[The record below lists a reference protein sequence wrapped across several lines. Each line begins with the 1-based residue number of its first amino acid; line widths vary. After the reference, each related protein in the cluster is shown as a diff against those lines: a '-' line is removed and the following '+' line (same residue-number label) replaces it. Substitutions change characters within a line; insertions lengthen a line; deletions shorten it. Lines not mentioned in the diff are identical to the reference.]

1 MIVNKHNFY
10 KLIIF
15 YITTATIIFCSTAF
29 AKNETITPNNPTT
42 LTQGVL
48 GNKMPYY
55 IFKVP
60 GAENRVDIRLK
71 INAGAVD
78 EMANKFGSAH
88 MLEHILLSRQ
98 FQSSKLYPQ
107 GASVYM
113 KDNGWK
119 MGRHYNGY
127 TSYDETVFS
136 MSPPKGIKQLPQ
148 ALRIIKNIVFKPVI
162 TEKALKIERNIVLA
176 EWRDRN
182 TINMR
187 MRKYL
192 NKVLDRGS
200 RRARSSILGSRDDI
214 INLKLKTLK
223 DFHARWYAPNNA
235 KLIVVV
241 GDVEVAPIVSEI
253 KKQFS
258 SIAMKKIPVRDKNY
272 YEPKLSKGWFI
283 SQFQDIDI
291 PIRAIGT
298 VYRSDNSDSKI
309 YTGKD
314 KLLGIRNRLIDKY
327 ALIIIRRRLEKLKD
341 NYSKDVGQVSI
352 LKNEVG
358 RHTTAVTIFASLLTT
373 DGYNKGLYNIFQA
386 QKYLL
391 NTPIQQDEIDSVNKI
406 IQDDIKKNKN
416 RPTYPT
422 KFDEVVMYVM
432 KEVLGE
438 TPLDDRNVRMRAIG
452 EIAPHIT
459 PAIVQKR
466 IKLWLSADDKTVSYT
481 VRKGEKITPP
491 TVDDIKAL
499 IFKVSKQKT
508 IVPVA
513 KKPKQ
518 ALFNKMSSGK
528 ITDEVIDKDTNIT
541 KWSLSNGDTVI
552 WMKKPVA
559 KDKAYF
565 IITAPIGF
573 MSSTV
578 SPWKSIIA
586 TEEIWGSLPQGFNS
600 QGLEEWQREIG
611 GDLEQRLTES
621 NLEIRGHSNTKNLFD
636 AFKMY
641 QVYLSNPKVN
651 NNKFEK
657 DRLYIMNNYDIIK
670 NSAKF
675 KKRIEYL
682 RFLYGKLP
690 VVKPSMAKLNEIKAL
705 TKNDLIEQWNILAKT
720 PVTYYIVSNA
730 KYDDMKKTVQNTI
743 VNINRTT
750 QDFTTDALL
759 ALKGNKTKSIH
770 LDIEE
775 PKTEVYMDSWATQK
789 WSPQKEMLLN
799 ISSKL
804 AQDRLYRQMREKELG
819 LYSIFF
825 DSKLSPKNNR
835 IKTKIYFNTKFGT
848 ESRML
853 QVAKKALSTITADL
867 TQDIINDEKNW
878 FMMKEKDLLKDP
890 KTWLSRLKISYQN
903 YGDYRY
909 LKRMHK
915 LADNIT
921 IDNVKKTMNTLW
933 NNQNQRVFI
942 VIPKDDSLRLD
953 R

>member
-1 MIVNKHNFY
+1 MINKHNFY
-10 KLIIF
+10 KIIIC
-15 YITTATIIFCSTAF
+15 YITTTTIVFCSPAF
-29 AKNETITPNNPTT
+29 AKNDNTIPNNPTT

-48 GNKMPYY
+48 DNKMPYY

-60 GAENRVDIRLK
+60 GAGNRVDIRLK

-88 MLEHILLSRQ
+88 MLEHVLLLGH

-113 KDNGWK
+113 RDAGWK
-119 MGRHYNGY
+119 LGRHYNGH
-127 TSYDETVFS
+127 TIYDKTVFS

-162 TEKALKIERNIVLA
+162 TEKALKIQRNVVLA

-182 TINMR
+182 TINDR
-187 MRKYL
+187 MRNNW
-192 NKVLDRGS
+192 NKVLTRGS
-200 RRARSSILGSRDDI
+200 REARSSILGNRDDI

-241 GDVEVAPIVSEI
+241 GDVEIAPIVSEI

-258 SIAMKKIPVRDKNY
+258 SIAMKKIPVRGKNY

-291 PIRAIGT
+291 PVNAVGT
-298 VYRSDNSDSKI
+298 IYRSDNSDSKI

-314 KLLGIRNRLIDKY
+314 KLLGIRNRVIDKY
-327 ALIIIRRRLEKLKD
+327 ALKIISRRLEKLED
-341 NYSKDVGQVSI
+341 NYSKDVGEVTI
-352 LKNEVG
+352 LKHDIG
-358 RHTTAVTIFASLLTT
+358 RHTTAVLMLAGLLTT

-432 KEVLGE
+432 KEVVGN
-438 TPLDDRNVRMRAIG
+438 TPLHDRNVRMRTIG

-466 IKLWLSADDKTVSYT
+466 IKLWLSADDKTVNYI

-513 KKPKQ
+513 EKPNQ
-518 ALFNKMSSGK
+518 TFFNKVSAGT

-541 KWSLSNGDTVI
+541 KWGLSNGDTVI

-578 SPWKSIIA
+578 SPWKSVMA
-586 TEEIWGSLPQGFNS
+586 NTEVSNSLPQGFNL
-600 QGLEEWQREIG
+600 QGFKKWQRETG
-611 GDLEQRLTES
+611 VDLEIELKDS
-621 NLEIRGHSNTKNLFD
+621 NWEIRGHSNTNNLFD

-641 QVYLSNPKVN
+641 QAYLNNPKVDN
-651 NNKFEK
+651 DEFEK
-657 DRLYIMNNYDIIK
+657 ERLFIMNSYDIIK
-670 NSAKF
+670 NSADF
-675 KKRIEYL
+675 KKTTELMRL
-682 RFLYGKLP
+682 LYGKVP
-690 VVKPSMAKLNEIKAL
+690 VFMPSMAKLNEVKAL

-750 QDFTTDALL
+750 QDFTTDTILD
-759 ALKGNKTKSIH
+759 LKGNKTKSIH
-770 LDIEE
+770 LDIE
-775 PKTEVYMDSWATQK
+775 PKTEVYMHSWDTQK

-804 AQDRLYRQMREKELG
+804 AEDRLYRQMRQKELG
-819 LYSIFF
+819 VYSILF

-853 QVAKKALSTITADL
+853 QVAKETLSTITADL